1 MLWIGDGK
9 PVGGW
14 GVWWAGEAVW
24 LILCS
29 IGWWE
34 GVEVANETSTRCLM
48 YAGKGTLWMLLML
61 MLPS

>member
-1 MLWIGDGK
+1 MGSRWEDGAF
-9 PVGGW
+9 GGP
-14 GVWWAGEAVW
+14 GRLFG
-24 LILCS
+24 LCS

>member
-1 MLWIGDGK
+1 MGSRWEDGAF
-9 PVGGW
+9 GGP
-14 GVWWAGEAVW
+14 GRLFG
-24 LILCS
+24 LCS

-34 GVEVANETSTRCLM
+34 GVKVANETSTRCLM